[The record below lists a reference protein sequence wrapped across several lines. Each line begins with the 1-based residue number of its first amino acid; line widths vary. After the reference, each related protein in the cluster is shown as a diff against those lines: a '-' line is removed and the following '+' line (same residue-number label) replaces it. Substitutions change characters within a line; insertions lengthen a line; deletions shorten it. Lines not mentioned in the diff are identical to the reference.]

1 MKTKKI
7 KNLLSI
13 MLAFV
18 ILFYASGCSNKS
30 WCVKD
35 ENETLPVGVYICYMY
50 SAYQTAQSKVE
61 DTNKS
66 VLKQTVEDKNGEDYI
81 KDTALTNC
89 KNILAVNSKLNEL
102 NISLT
107 DEEIEEAKNSVS
119 STWSQMSK
127 ILEGY
132 GISKDSFDIAIG
144 ITPVKYEKLFEALY
158 SEGGTQ
164 EVTEEDFKNY
174 FQNEY
179 ISYSYISKSLTDIDD
194 EQKVSL
200 EENFNN
206 YAAKIND
213 GSSNIIDISEEYKT
227 SENLE
232 SSPLVSNVAKS
243 DEIYLPDDVKDV
255 LINLQTNNAQF
266 VKTDSQYYLI
276 YKDDISNSLS
286 KLEDQNFKQQLLV
299 TMKNDEFTSMLDETA
314 NSLNISINK
323 SALRKYKPSMFVK

>member
-18 ILFYASGCSNKS
+18 ILFSASGCSNKS

-50 SAYQTAQSKVE
+50 SAYQTAQSKVA
-61 DTNKS
+61 DTKKS

-81 KDTALTNC
+81 KDTALINC

-144 ITPVKYEKLFEALY
+144 VAPVKYEKLFEALY

-179 ISYSYISKSLTDIDD
+179 ISYSYISKSITDLDD
-194 EQKVSL
+194 EQKTSL

-213 GSSNIIDISEEYKT
+213 GSSNINDISEEYKT

-232 SSPLVSNVAKS
+232 SSPLVNNVAKS

-255 LINLQTNNAQF
+255 LINLQTNNAQL